1 MDPAQIERGSRSAPS
16 LPTALEATR
25 RFTGWNKA
33 GKQCACA
40 VQQTRSPVSAAGSL
54 TFGSRCLFPSGV
66 TLIFRVSVTGLS
78 TPPFRRLFSLPLFF
92 FPLSFCS
99 SPPPAFHARAGLA
112 LGSRLSAACPP
123 ELGLAVPRAA
133 PTSACSGGSSGLGA
147 CWRAVPLGPARPF
160 GVDAGEFRDFGGD
173 AGVQAQVPGRAR
185 ATFLKL
191 ALCFA
196 RESLAL
202 SRGSPD

>member
-1 MDPAQIERGSRSAPS
+1 MLSSKLGLLRVESMHSLGQSLSRNESIHRPIPCRQILKPS
-16 LPTALEATR
+16 LFP
-25 RFTGWNKA
+25 W
-33 GKQCACA
+33 
-40 VQQTRSPVSAAGSL
+40 SSA
-54 TFGSRCLFPSGV
+54 F
-66 TLIFRVSVTGLS
+66 
-78 TPPFRRLFSLPLFF
+78 FF